1 MNSNPP
7 SAIRNPSLPRGGQA
21 RPLNKTSSHSLST
34 IHYPLPTRAFTL
46 VELLVV
52 ITIIGILIALLLPA
66 VQAAREAARRVQ
78 CSNNLKQLSLAAL
91 NHEEVQGFFPTGGW
105 GVFWVGDPDR
115 GFDGKQPGGWVYN
128 VLPYLEQE
136 AVRLIGAGQP
146 DAQKQES
153 LATMVSTPLSMFNC
167 PTRRPSQAYPHV
179 PSAGIGTK
187 YHRNYNIPL
196 EVARSDY
203 AGNGGITWWDDYGRC
218 YADPPDLQ
226 TADTTYAWLPE
237 FDRKGIFNVRSQ
249 LIMSQIADGT
259 SNTFLI
265 GEKYLTPDNYTTGL
279 DGGDNQSMYL
289 GFDVD
294 TVRFTANPPM
304 QDTPGYVGY
313 EDFGSAHAIGFHMAF
328 CDGSVQFINYS
339 INPLVHFYLGNRE
352 DEIAIDGKE
361 F

>member
-1 MNSNPP
+1 MRRNNQKS
-7 SAIRNPSLPRGGQA
+7 SIRNQKS
-21 RPLNKTSSHSLST
+21 
-34 IHYPLPTRAFTL
+34 RAFTL

-66 VQAAREAARRVQ
+66 VQAAREAARRLQ
-78 CSNNLKQLSLAAL
+78 CQNNLKQLSLATL
-91 NHEEVQGFFPTGGW
+91 NHEEVRGFFPTGGW

-115 GFDGKQPGGWVYN
+115 GFEGKQPGGWVYN
-128 VLPYLEQE
+128 ILPYLEQE
-136 AVRLIGAGQP
+136 AVRSIGAGQP
-146 DAQKQES
+146 DAQKRQS
-153 LATMVSTPLSMFNC
+153 LTTMVGIPLSMFNC

-179 PSAGIGTK
+179 PAEGIGTK
-187 YHRNYNIPL
+187 YHRNYNVPL

-203 AGNGGITWWDDYGRC
+203 AGNGGITWVDDYGRR

-226 TADTTYAWLPE
+226 TADTTYAWLP
-237 FDRKGIFNVRSQ
+237 DPNRKGIFDVRSQ
-249 LIMSQIADGT
+249 LEMSRIKDGT

-265 GEKYLTPDNYTTGL
+265 GEKYLTPDHYTTGL

-294 TVRFTANPPM
+294 TVRFTDSPPM
-304 QDTPGYVGY
+304 QDTSGYVGY
-313 EDFGSAHAIGFHMAF
+313 EGFGSAHAIGFHMAL

-339 INPLVHFYLGNRE
+339 IALGVYSCLGNRE
-352 DEIAIDGKE
+352 DGMAIDGKS